1 MNDAAID
8 SARRDWTGTEVNK
21 PPSRRVRTLRRR
33 IAGCAGR
40 KKSPLAAGFV
50 LWFAEVY
57 NP

>member
-50 LWFAEVY
+50 LWFAGI
-57 NP
+57 